1 MYLIFANPLGSK
13 LPPCWRSTFDRQ
25 VSCVNTE
32 ITLCECLCFIS
43 SQNFYKSEINK
54 EEMYIRYI
62 HKLCDMHL
70 QAENYTGTAQTNRHV
85 STCTHTYTQC
95 GRCVTVVLLYLCVH
109 RGCVHSAVILGA
121 AALGRAAS
129 ERVPALSCSDRVA
142 PQGGALPQSHPLLQ
156 QGKGKKMM
164 PTELHTESNITDAQ

>member
-1 MYLIFANPLGSK
+1 MCLI
-13 LPPCWRSTFDRQ
+13 
-25 VSCVNTE
+25 
-32 ITLCECLCFIS
+32 

-70 QAENYTGTAQTNRHV
+70 QAENYTGTAQTDMSAH
-85 STCTHTYTQC
+85 THTYTQC
-95 GRCVTVVLLYLCVH
+95 GRCVTVVLLYLYVH

-121 AALGRAAS
+121 AALGRETS

-142 PQGGALPQSHPLLQ
+142 PQGGAVPQSHPLLQ
-156 QGKGKKMM
+156 QGKGKGS
-164 PTELHTESNITDAQ
+164 HTHTHTHLNAYIRGHTLFQPGQRKQEKIR